1 MNFIKDYHNPN
12 SLYINKENKWLWL
25 RIHKTAGTSMYDGFL
40 YKHCINISKRTPNY
54 NRPTEAKKWID
65 NMDNEKLKDYFIWT
79 FVRNPYDRFNSIA
92 GMFSSDANKFARGF
106 DVYSQNNMVFRHSR
120 PQHIFVHDNTN
131 FIGRFE
137 NLQEDFDI
145 LCNKLDL
152 PITDLKKLNT
162 SRHGDWKEEF
172 DRDTLDF
179 VNGYYKKDFE
189 RFNYEML

>member
-1 MNFIKDYHNPN
+1 
-12 SLYINKENKWLWL
+12 
-25 RIHKTAGTSMYDGFL
+25 
-40 YKHCINISKRTPNY
+40 
-54 NRPTEAKKWID
+54 
-65 NMDNEKLKDYFIWT
+65 
-79 FVRNPYDRFNSIA
+79 
-92 GMFSSDANKFARGF
+92 
-106 DVYSQNNMVFRHSR
+106 VYSQNNMVFRHSR
-120 PQHIFVHDNTN
+120 PQHIFVHANTN

-137 NLQEDFDI
+137 NLHEDFDI